1 MPGVGAFFFY
11 MEFSLSTRWNT
22 YRHESGEAL
31 VDEILELGLSQIELG
46 YDLKQ
51 QHVPG
56 VRARIASGEIACS
69 SVHNYCPVPV
79 GAPQGHPELFSLS
92 SLDNRERESAVR
104 YTGNTVT
111 FAAEVGAK
119 AVVIHAGNVHTRKR
133 TRKLITLALDG
144 KQNTPKYE
152 KLRLKL
158 LMERSKKVQ
167 PYLDQLSR
175 SLEALLPT
183 LEDAGIPIGIENL
196 PSWEA
201 IPTESELETILCKFD
216 TPLLRYWH
224 DMGHGQVRQNLGFI
238 GHQRWAEKLAPYLIG
253 MHIHDCKP
261 PAGDHLMP
269 PNGNINFSD
278 FRKTANHAK
287 IWVLEPCPGTPADLV
302 IEGHK
307 HVQTSWSN
315 TCES

>member
-1 MPGVGAFFFY
+1 MPGVGAFFLY

-31 VDEILELGLSQIELG
+31 VDEILELGISQIELG
-46 YDLKQ
+46 YDLRLSL
-51 QHVPG
+51 VPG
-56 VRARIASGEIACS
+56 VRARISSGDVTCS
-69 SVHNYCPVPV
+69 SVHNYCPVPM
-79 GAPQGHPELFSLS
+79 GAPHGHPELFSLS
-92 SLDNRERESAVR
+92 SLDERERESAVR
-104 YTGNTVT
+104 HTSHTVT

-119 AVVIHAGNVHTRKR
+119 AVVVHAGNVHTRKR
-133 TRKLITLALDG
+133 TRKLIALAEDD

-158 LMERSKKVQ
+158 LMERSKKAQ

-175 SLEALLPT
+175 SLDALMPT
-183 LEDAGIPIGIENL
+183 LQECGISIGIENL
-196 PSWEA
+196 PSWES
-201 IPTESELETILCKFD
+201 IPTETELETILARID
-216 TPLLRYWH
+216 SPLIRYWH

-238 GHQRWAEKLAPYLIG
+238 GHQRWAEKLAPYLVG

-278 FRKTANHAK
+278 FRKTAKHAK
-287 IWVLEPCPGTPADLV
+287 IWVLEPSPGTPADQV
-302 IEGHK
+302 IEGHQ
-307 HVQTSWSN
+307 HVEASWSR
-315 TCES
+315 T